1 MSQVPPPPH
10 SDRPP
15 PPEPPPGPGWYREPR
30 EGKPASFWVALFL
43 FLLLLVSAG
52 LNVVLLVVGV
62 IGSAASATLGTGAVE
77 EDDGSWQL
85 TAVGGDADAK
95 TRILRI
101 PIVGAIAEEKSP
113 LIGARG
119 GTVTF
124 VKRALRFAEQDKKTI
139 GGVLLA
145 IDSPGGGVTASD
157 EIWQAVRE
165 FKKRTNMPVHAVF
178 GDLAASGGY
187 YVAAACDRITARS
200 TTITGSIGVIMSTYN
215 AAEAAK
221 KLGIE
226 QVNIVSAKTPF
237 KDLLSPLKPVRAE
250 DRAILTSIVDEM
262 YARFV
267 DVVLQGRPKLTR
279 EQVETLADGR
289 VYSAS
294 QALDRGLV
302 DSIGDEADALSALR
316 AAMNTTSAQVVEPRR
331 RASLGELLMGARTA
345 VPSTDASL
353 AHLLGAAT
361 GPRLLYYWQGGR

>member
-1 MSQVPPPPH
+1 MAQVPPPPL
-10 SDRPP
+10 SDRPSP
-15 PPEPPPGPGWYREPR
+15 PPQPAQGWYREPR

-52 LNVVLLVVGV
+52 LNVLLLVVGV
-62 IGSAASATLGTGAVE
+62 IGSAASATLGTGTVE
-77 EDDGSWQL
+77 EDDGLWQL
-85 TAVGGDADAK
+85 TGVSGDAESK

-101 PIVGAIAEEKSP
+101 PIVGAIAEEKSA

-119 GTVTF
+119 GTVSF
-124 VKRALRFAEQDKKTI
+124 VRRALRFAERDSKTI
-139 GGVLLA
+139 KGVLLA

-165 FKKRTNMPVHAVF
+165 FKKRTNIPVHAVF

-187 YVAAACDRITARS
+187 YVAVACDKITARA
-200 TTITGSIGVIMSTYN
+200 TTITGSIGVILSSYN

-226 QVNIVSAKTPF
+226 QVNIISAKTPF

-294 QALDRGLV
+294 QALDKGLV
-302 DSIGDEADALSALR
+302 DAIGDEADALSALR
-316 AAMNTTSAQVVEPRR
+316 DAMSVASAQVVEPRR
-331 RASLGELLMGARTA
+331 RPSLGEMLIGARAT
-345 VPSTDASL
+345 VPGIDASL
-353 AHLLGAAT
+353 AHVLNSAT